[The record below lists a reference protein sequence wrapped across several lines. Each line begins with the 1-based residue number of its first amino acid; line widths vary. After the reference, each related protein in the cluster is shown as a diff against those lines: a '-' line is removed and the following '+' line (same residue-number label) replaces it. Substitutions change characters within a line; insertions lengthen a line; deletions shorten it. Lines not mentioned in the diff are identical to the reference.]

1 MQLATSVIGAGE
13 AYRIIA
19 TSFFSPRSAQ
29 VAILVN
35 PAAKE
40 MEASISQEDTTKEL
54 PKKDQM
60 LADFFETVRDVLS
73 NDLGYLIALADI
85 TKETSPDESENSEQL
100 GPLDPGQQKAVRSLL
115 LNVYLGICPTKN
127 DHLKSVVLTLV
138 RHLNLVGDDF
148 HDRDLTFSQTASTFA
163 LKKPPLE
170 VYSENKVT
178 LDRSILWKNL
188 SLQNEVEEGWK
199 KKLPKE
205 VSDDVLSCVPAYTS
219 LPHSISITILD
230 SGLLQNLEKFSS
242 EMLGEDKDHHWVP
255 AFLRCLLT
263 HFRDLDG
270 IFHSSG
276 RQLLKEGSRLSSL
289 LTTDLEILS
298 QKLPLKVR
306 DNFSRHLD
314 GLREKYL
321 PHLKRLAF
329 QSHADEIAQL
339 EAEHQ
344 TRIAALFEQKK
355 GRAMAKMKRLQESFR
370 FVPKKQAIQATVVG
384 DTSAEADVCVV
395 TREPLDGQASHLLL
409 VNFHLSNVGSPQ

>member
-1 MQLATSVIGAGE
+1 M
-13 AYRIIA
+13 
-19 TSFFSPRSAQ
+19 
-29 VAILVN
+29 
-35 PAAKE
+35 
-40 MEASISQEDTTKEL
+40 
-54 PKKDQM
+54 
-60 LADFFETVRDVLS
+60 
-73 NDLGYLIALADI
+73 
-85 TKETSPDESENSEQL
+85 
-100 GPLDPGQQKAVRSLL
+100 
-115 LNVYLGICPTKN
+115 
-127 DHLKSVVLTLV
+127 
-138 RHLNLVGDDF
+138 
-148 HDRDLTFSQTASTFA
+148 
-163 LKKPPLE
+163 
-170 VYSENKVT
+170 
-178 LDRSILWKNL
+178 